1 MICYNDAIMEP
12 ISIIIVLLLLA
23 IFAVLIYVFFIKVE
37 VKKDDSGSM
46 LLMQQ
51 QLQDLTRSMREQM
64 SESSKQMSES
74 SKVVQQGSQMQFRE
88 SKELMQQINKDVN
101 EQMRSIQES
110 VNSKLLH
117 VEKSV
122 AEVGESSKQ
131 VFHVADQLKELQNIL
146 KNPKQ
151 RGILGEYYLETVL
164 QNVLPPDSFKMQYA
178 FNDGEIVDAA
188 VFVKGK
194 VIPVDSKFSL
204 ENYNRFAE
212 AADGQDKVN
221 YEKAF
226 LNDLKLRITET
237 AKYIRPTE
245 GTMDF
250 AFMFIPHEGIYY
262 DLLSNHIGAGEDN
275 FIQRA
280 AGKYKVIIV
289 SPTSF
294 LAYLQTVLQGLKALE
309 IEEKAQDI
317 IKNVEKL
324 RGHIERYEEYYNKL
338 GATLSTTVNHYNAG
352 YKELGKLDK
361 DILRITGETAGIEV
375 IALDKPVR
383 GEE

>member
-1 MICYNDAIMEP
+1 MEF
-12 ISIIIVLLLLA
+12 IFIGLLLA
-23 IFAVLIYVFFIKVE
+23 IFALLIYVFFIRAEKPV
-37 VKKDDSGSM
+37 VKDDSL

-51 QLQDLTRSMREQM
+51 QIQDLSRTLDSKL
-64 SESSKQMSES
+64 SESNKAMQE
-74 SKVVQQGSQMQFRE
+74 GSRLQFRE
-88 SKELMQQINKDVN
+88 SRELIQEINREMN
-101 EQMRSIQES
+101 EQLRNVVQ
-110 VNSKLLH
+110 KTT
-117 VEKSV
+117 
-122 AEVGESSKQ
+122 EVSESSKQ
-131 VFHVADQLKELQNIL
+131 VFAVADQLKELQSIL

-164 QNVLPPDSFKMQYA
+164 QNVLPPESFKMQYA
-178 FNDGEIVDAA
+178 FKDGEIVDAA

-194 VIPVDSKFSL
+194 VIPIDSKFSL

-212 AADGQDKVN
+212 ASDGQDKVN
-221 YEKAF
+221 YEKTF
-226 LNDLKLRITET
+226 VNDLKLRITET
-237 AKYIRPTE
+237 AKYIRPSE

-262 DLLSNHIGAGEDN
+262 DLLSNRVGAGEEN
-275 FIQRA
+275 LIQRA

-324 RGHIERYEEYYNKL
+324 RGHIDKYEDYYNKL
-338 GATLSTTVNHYNAG
+338 GTALGTTVNHYNAG
-352 YKELGKLDK
+352 YKELGKVDK
-361 DILRITGETAGIEV
+361 DILKITGETAGVEIMT
-375 IALDKPVR
+375 LDKPQR
-383 GEE
+383 GDED